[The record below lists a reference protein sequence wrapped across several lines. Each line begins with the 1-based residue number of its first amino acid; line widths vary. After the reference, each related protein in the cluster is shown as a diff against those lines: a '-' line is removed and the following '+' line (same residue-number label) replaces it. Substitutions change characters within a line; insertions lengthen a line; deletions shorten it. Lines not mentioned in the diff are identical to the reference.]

1 MIPDRCQFDSFLSMG
16 AGPARK
22 PFKYYVIRLG
32 SFVKRH
38 LSKRQFE
45 AANRFYLSI
54 LGAFSK
60 KSSFSGKLKNS
71 IKAKK
76 TVNEINEPLKAGDM
90 VRVRSLDEIEA
101 TLDAKGKTR
110 GCTFMK
116 AQQEYCGS
124 VQRVFKSIER
134 FVDERDFNVKK
145 CKGMVL
151 LEGVMCDGSDTFG
164 RCDRSCLI
172 FWREEWLEKLQ

>member
-1 MIPDRCQFDSFLSMG
+1 MIQDRCQFDSFLGMG
-16 AGPARK
+16 AGTARK
-22 PFKYYVIRLG
+22 PFKFYVIKLG

-45 AANRFYLSI
+45 AANKIYLFI

-60 KSSFSGKLKNS
+60 KSSFSGRQKNN
-71 IKAKK
+71 IKTNKN
-76 TVNEINEPLKAGDM
+76 VSGINKPLKAGDM
-90 VRVRSLDEIEA
+90 IRVRSLEEIEA
-101 TLDAKGKTR
+101 TLDEKGKTK
-110 GCTFMK
+110 GCTFIK
-116 AQQEYCGS
+116 AQQKYCGS
-124 VQRVFKSIER
+124 VQRVFKSLER

-172 FWREEWLEKLQ
+172 FWREEWLEML